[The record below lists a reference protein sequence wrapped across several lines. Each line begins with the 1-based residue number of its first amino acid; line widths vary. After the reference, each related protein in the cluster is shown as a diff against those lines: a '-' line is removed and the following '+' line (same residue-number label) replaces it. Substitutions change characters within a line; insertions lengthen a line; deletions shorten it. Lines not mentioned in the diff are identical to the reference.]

1 MKKIIALMLSLVM
14 LTSLSTTAFAAEY
27 WDEYAGTGESQVYG
41 HIYSS
46 YTISIPA
53 TIDLRNGEQGSVTI
67 ENGNIESGYA
77 VNVYCTN
84 IGSNGIPL
92 YHTVTGNSVECVLT
106 SPDGLYH
113 YYSNT
118 PIASFTYDDIVAQNT
133 TQYFGLD
140 IMDKWMTAG
149 DYVGTMQYS
158 FQCEPITSESE

>member
-1 MKKIIALMLSLVM
+1 MKKIIALVSALVM
-14 LTSLSTTAFAAEY
+14 IASFSTTAFATEF
-27 WDEYAGTGESQVYG
+27 WDDSAGTGESQVYG

-46 YTISIPA
+46 YTIIIPA

-84 IGSNGIPL
+84 IQENGIRL
-92 YHTVTGNSVECVLT
+92 FHTETGNSVECVLM

-113 YYSNT
+113 YYSDT
-118 PIASFTYDDIVAQNT
+118 PIASFTNNDIVEQNT
-133 TQYFGLD
+133 TQYFKLE

-149 DYVGTMQYS
+149 DYIGTMEYS
-158 FQCEPITSESE
+158 FQCEPITSVSE